1 MIGAWVWDR
10 RVPCKTVD
18 RPVPLASIGRNPH
31 YRQPRSWSVVRPD
44 VFACLPALKVRNAAS
59 AISEV
64 KVSRAD
70 FFADLARPEKRE
82 AYAALAEA
90 VYYCCPD
97 GPIGRDE
104 VPEGFGLLCEV
115 AEGSFVLRKK
125 ARRAKGFTL
134 AADTVM
140 TLMVK
145 RQVPLGGL
153 E

>member
-1 MIGAWVWDR
+1 M
-10 RVPCKTVD
+10 
-18 RPVPLASIGRNPH
+18 
-31 YRQPRSWSVVRPD
+31 RPD